1 MLPSG
6 FYYEKTELLSQE
18 VFSAMLCIF
27 FKSACIKSASR
38 HSVIHVFFIKIPP
51 HYCRRSRLWSM
62 TQNRPLLGNAWFS
75 LAARATLLTALK
87 WAWYRVS
94 KKLVLTCICFTR
106 QIDLFFDILKHK
118 SSFLVTVLN
127 TSCYWYGWTTSSP
140 APPGVP
146 ELKLHPVMVKLWA
159 LLHHPVSQS

>member
-1 MLPSG
+1 MSITFSSQKIFLSYQFIINVFAWLFYRNDVLFSIVSVPKTIHIVKVFFFFFFFFFFTIALPSG

-38 HSVIHVFFIKIPP
+38 HSVIHVFFFIKIPP

-62 TQNRPLLGNAWFS
+62 TQNRPLLGNALFS
-75 LAARATLLTALK
+75 LAVRATLLTALK

-94 KKLVLTCICFTR
+94 K
-106 QIDLFFDILKHK
+106 
-118 SSFLVTVLN
+118 N
-127 TSCYWYGWTTSSP
+127 
-140 APPGVP
+140 
-146 ELKLHPVMVKLWA
+146 
-159 LLHHPVSQS
+159 